1 MIESMTDDTKAKF
14 LNLGRTIRRELGLV
28 RGSHSVSATA
38 VSMFYRNDR
47 VGLHIGWEDREQSLN
62 IAIIKG
68 ASTSAWYLEQVDVVP
83 LSSLKDHF
91 PVSSWQR
98 EILAELNRRLTLA
111 EGAAW
116 LEANMDGVVEILRV
130 GLKSSFEKYAKHDD
144 NLG

>member
-1 MIESMTDDTKAKF
+1 MIEPMTNDAEAKI
-14 LNLGRTIRRELGLV
+14 LDIGRSISRELGLV
-28 RGSHSVSATA
+28 QGSHSVSATA
-38 VSMFYRNDR
+38 VSMFYRNDQ

-68 ASTSAWYLEQVDVVP
+68 ASTSAWHLEQVDVVP

-91 PVSSWQR
+91 PVSSLQK

-116 LEANMDGVVEILRV
+116 LAANRDGVPAVLRI
-130 GLKSSFEKYAKHDD
+130 GLSSSSENVAKRDET
-144 NLG
+144 LS